1 MSYQI
6 SKKRIRRGLQIFTL
20 VSLGSVVV
28 IFLLTHSH
36 MTTEALGSIEPLW
49 LLGAVP
55 FMIFDWLGG
64 GYRLYLFSRV
74 FHPQVLFKTC
84 VKANLA
90 NYFLGSITP
99 SQTGGGPAQIYMLY
113 VGGMPAV
120 EATSASLMSF
130 FSTMFLLVAAGAA
143 MFAFRGSL
151 PFSGGSLGHLFNA
164 GMIFFLAVAVLM
176 IVALLFPGFYREL
189 SRIIVRVISRV
200 RKKDYLRAGSRAHG
214 AIEAID
220 RCHRQLIH
228 YVRRHFHI
236 FLAGVLVSTV
246 CFISKFAV
254 AYMIVRSLGMQASF
268 MEVALL
274 QMAII
279 LINYFFPTPGASGA
293 AELSSAALMSSIVSK
308 GLIGFYVILWRLLT
322 TYASVAVGGGVMLHE
337 LGKREK
343 VEVDDTIADD
353 VPEPEPEPEAVA
365 AG

>member
-6 SKKRIRRGLQIFTL
+6 SKKRIRRGLQFFTL
-20 VSLGSVVV
+20 VSLGSVFV

-36 MTTEALGSIEPLW
+36 MTTEALKSIEPFW
-49 LLGAVP
+49 LLCAIP
-55 FMIFDWLGG
+55 FIVLDWLGG

-74 FHPQVLFKTC
+74 FHPAIRFKIC

-120 EATSASLMSF
+120 EATSASLMAF
-130 FSTMFLLVAAGAA
+130 FSTTFFLIIAGTCMF
-143 MFAFRGSL
+143 MFRGSL
-151 PFSGGSLGHLFNA
+151 PFSGGYLSHLFNI
-164 GMIFFLAVAVLM
+164 GMIFFLVVAVFM
-176 IVALLFPGFYREL
+176 IIALAFPGFYREL
-189 SRIIVRVISRV
+189 SRIIVSIVSHV
-200 RKKDYLRAGSRAHG
+200 RKKDYLRVGSRANG
-214 AIEAID
+214 AIDAID

-228 YVRRHFHI
+228 YARRHFHI
-236 FLAGVLVSTV
+236 FLAGILVSGV

-254 AYMIVRSLGMQASF
+254 AYVIVRSLGIQASF

-274 QMAII
+274 QMTII

-293 AELSSAALMSSIVSK
+293 AELSSAALMSAIVPK
-308 GLIGFYVILWRLLT
+308 GLIGFYVILWRMLS
-322 TYASVAVGGGVMLHE
+322 TYVSVGVGGGVVLHE

-343 VEVDDTIADD
+343 VEIDDTIADD
-353 VPEPEPEPEAVA
+353 VPEPEAVA
-365 AG
+365 AK